1 MQDLVEV
8 VMSLKFAIEH
18 IAGGSEIDLSSGPA
32 ATKLTDYAN
41 LLASQ
46 GALRAALAYLGKSE
60 EPSIAT
66 LRERLTG
73 ALGSAHVRQQQ
84 TAARTQRSQG
94 IHNCYLIYLFIM

>member
-46 GALRAALAYLGKSE
+46 GALRAALAYLGKSD

-66 LRERLTG
+66 LRERLAG
-73 ALGSAHVRQQQ
+73 ALGSSHLRQQQ
-84 TAARTQRSQG
+84 QHSAARNQRSQG
-94 IHNCYLIYLFIM
+94 NKKICNL